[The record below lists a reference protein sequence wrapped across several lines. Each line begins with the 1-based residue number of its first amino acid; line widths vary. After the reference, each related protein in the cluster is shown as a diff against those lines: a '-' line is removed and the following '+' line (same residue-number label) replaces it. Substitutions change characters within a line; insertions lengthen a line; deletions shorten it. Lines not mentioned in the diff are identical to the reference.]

1 VGWVFRGGF
10 SNGDPFAWVNNEPR
24 AQRAGRGG
32 EKRSRSTST
41 PRLVLSLARVLPL
54 ARKPHRCWPPSHLPS
69 SDVHRSRYSPSQSP
83 RRHPFTFFS
92 SSVDPLLLRARF
104 AAGVTLPRP
113 AGGRL
118 SLVTLGH
125 CCCRA
130 SPRALVCLSL
140 LAATPLCSSTSPPTP
155 SPSHLYVLPLP
166 L

>member
-1 VGWVFRGGF
+1 MGISGRVFEWRPICVG
-10 SNGDPFAWVNNEPR
+10 SNGPR

-32 EKRSRSTST
+32 ENRSRSTST
-41 PRLVLSLARVLPL
+41 PHLVLSLARVLPP